1 MAYDQ
6 LLEIREYVVEV
17 GVDLDSAR
25 QTVFTVGLDA
35 LSKGLDG
42 VAEGLV
48 AAVLVEKFEWFWE
61 GLVEG
66 EVCPLRFPGLVLE
79 A

>member
-48 AAVLVEKFEWFWE
+48 AAVLVEKF
-61 GLVEG
+61 
-66 EVCPLRFPGLVLE
+66 
-79 A
+79 